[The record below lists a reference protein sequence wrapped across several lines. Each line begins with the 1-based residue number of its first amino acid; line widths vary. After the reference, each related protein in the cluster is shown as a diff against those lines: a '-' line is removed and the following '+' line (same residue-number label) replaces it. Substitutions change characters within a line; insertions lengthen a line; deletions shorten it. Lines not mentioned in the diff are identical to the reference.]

1 MQLNKA
7 SEILKKNLEFPYCS
21 ASAYYNFDWQKISDN
36 FWWNC
41 CEQAEKLK
49 KDLEKFW
56 IEAKYID
63 DFTVGRHRSII
74 MKWDDWDYY
83 LSPYLMQE
91 KAILLTENIQEDILV
106 HPFIWDKSWILK
118 ISKKDNILNVT
129 KLWPNSYRKDIFS
142 YDINKL
148 INDDLSLENHISRV
162 IHPEQTTLSIRV
174 IDFENTDVL
183 HYIFDFK
190 SNKIYT
196 LSSKGRFYIGTK
208 EFDETLKK
216 IANIID
222 SSPSE
227 IQDFIHWAYKIREK
241 ILKHFDIK
249 NISL

>member
-1 MQLNKA
+1 MQVNKA

-21 ASAYYNFDWQKISDN
+21 ASAYYDFDWQNISEK

-49 KDLEKFW
+49 KDLEKSW

-63 DFTVGRHRSII
+63 DFTVWRHRSII
-74 MKWDDWDYY
+74 MKWNDWDYY

-106 HPFIWDKSWILK
+106 HPFIWDKSWILR

-148 INDDLSLENHISRV
+148 INDDLSLENHIARV

-174 IDFENTDVL
+174 IDFKNIDVL

-190 SNKIYT
+190 LNKIYT
-196 LSSKGRFYIGTK
+196 LSSKGRFYNGTK
-208 EFDETLKK
+208 EFDETLNK
-216 IANIID
+216 IAEIIN
-222 SSPSE
+222 SNPSE
-227 IQDFIHWAYKIREK
+227 IQDFIYWAYKIREK

-249 NISL
+249 HISL